1 MLCGAG
7 GALAE
12 EPLRIGEIRIHTLDV
27 FAPEEEAR
35 GWVYRAA
42 NGLHIET
49 QEAVIRRF
57 LLFEEGEA
65 YDPSLLAQ
73 TERNLRA
80 LPFLR
85 SATVTAL
92 APRDG
97 TVDVD
102 VVTKDAW
109 TTALAVKFGRG
120 GGVVTWAAG
129 VTEQNVLGLGKEVG
143 FLYDDDVERTTRRF
157 QYKDPSL
164 LASYWAASVLYAD
177 NSDGYQRLVGIR
189 RPFVSSVDPHAGD
202 AFWNRFKQDDR
213 IYSSGVVES
222 EFSQRHEQVRISG
235 GMALSRGS
243 SRARRLAAGIDF
255 FQDEFTALPGQTEG
269 PLPTTRDFRYVFVGF
284 EDVQTD
290 FISERFVNR
299 SERMED
305 FNLGTRIAA
314 QVGISPRAFGAP
326 DNSFAVAAEFSS
338 GWRIGSDA
346 FLQAGA
352 TFRSRLDGGIEN
364 GMLHGILTFVWKHP
378 THLLQ
383 TTVAQLA
390 FDRGWN
396 LDRDIQFFADGDH
409 GLRGYHLYAFEGNR
423 RIVANVEHRIF
434 GGFEVLQLFS
444 LGAAVF
450 VDSGVAVPP
459 GVPLTL
465 SSLKTD
471 AGVGL
476 RIGIS
481 RSASSSV
488 LRLDCAYAFN
498 EDPLGRRGWL
508 LSFSGGQAF

>member
-1 MLCGAG
+1 
-7 GALAE
+7 
-12 EPLRIGEIRIHTLDV
+12 
-27 FAPEEEAR
+27 
-35 GWVYRAA
+35 VYRAA

-57 LLFEEGEA
+57 LLFGEGEP

-85 SATVTAL
+85 SATVTARP
-92 APRDG
+92 PRDG
-97 TVDVD
+97 AVDVD

-109 TTALAVKFGRG
+109 TTELAVNFGRAG
-120 GGVVTWAAG
+120 GIITWAAG
-129 VTEQNVLGLGKEVG
+129 ATEQNFLGLGKELG
-143 FLYDDDVERTTRRF
+143 FLYDQGTERTTRRF
-157 QYKDPSL
+157 EYNDPAL
-164 LASYWAASVLYAD
+164 FASYWAASLLYAD
-177 NSDGYQRLVGIR
+177 NSDGYQRRVR
-189 RPFVSSVDPHAGD
+189 VQRPFVSSVDPQAGE
-202 AFWNRFKQDDR
+202 ALWNRFLQDDR

-222 EFSQRHEQVRISG
+222 VYSQHHEQVLLSG

-243 SRARRLAAGIDF
+243 SRARRLTAGVDF
-255 FQDEFTALPGQTEG
+255 FQDDFQAVPGQTQG
-269 PLPTTRDFRYVFVGF
+269 PLPQARDFRYVFVGF
-284 EDVQTD
+284 EDFQTD
-290 FISERFVNR
+290 FVSESFVNR
-299 SERMED
+299 ADRLED
-305 FNLGTRIAA
+305 FNLGTRVAA
-314 QVGISPRAFGAP
+314 QVGVSPRAFGAP
-326 DNSFAVAAEFSS
+326 ENSFAVAGELSS
-338 GWRIGSDA
+338 GWRIGADA

-352 TFRSRLDGGIEN
+352 GFHTRLQGGLEN
-364 GMLHGILTFVWKHP
+364 AILAGSVSLVWKHP
-378 THLLQ
+378 TRLLQ
-383 TTVAQLA
+383 TTVAQLR

-396 LDRDIQFFADGDH
+396 LDRDVQFFADGDH
-409 GLRGYHLYAFEGNR
+409 GLRGYHLYAFEGDR
-423 RIVANVEHRIF
+423 RVVVNLEHRFF
-434 GGFEVLQLFS
+434 GGFEILQLFS

-450 VDSGVAVPP
+450 VDTGTAVPP
-459 GVPLTL
+459 GTPLTF